1 MSESGELARR
11 PSEKKFGGMLSFM
24 RRAQEDIVA
33 EAEAEAAA
41 KSEAR
46 ERAEADAKS
55 TNPDSYT
62 TSKEAENAIMT

>member
-1 MSESGELARR
+1 MSESGELARQ

-41 KSEAR
+41 KAEAR
-46 ERAEADAKS
+46 ARAEA
-55 TNPDSYT
+55 
-62 TSKEAENAIMT
+62 EA

>member
-1 MSESGELARR
+1 MSESGELARQ

-41 KSEAR
+41 KAEAR
-46 ERAEADAKS
+46 ARADAEAKATKA
-55 TNPDSYT
+55 DSAT
-62 TSKEAENAIMT
+62 PKKEAVKAI